1 MNNKLKFRNQFIKI
15 TASCFLFILAVFL
28 FVQVQ
33 PVLAQEAGSNI
44 ATDLN
49 AVGEGAGLE
58 KTDPRQ
64 IVGNIIKI
72 ALGFLGVIAISL
84 VLYGGFLY
92 MTAGGDEAKVAKAKK
107 VLINSFIGLVIV
119 FASYSIAS
127 FVIKSLQGDQNGVGG
142 LGLAG
147 GAARNR
153 SLSGGAFGTI
163 IQSQYPMPEQK
174 NVPRNTMIMVTF
186 RLPIDPASVMGA
198 ADANYPCPEN
208 KVCGSPLETFKVARC
223 EEASLADCKD
233 VADDADLIPGYLL
246 ITEDHRTI
254 IFNPYGESAEQNLGS
269 ADADWFYVVKLESG
283 IRRDGGNGQSI
294 FNIANPDYKWRFS
307 TGTYPDNTPPKVSS
321 VLPAK
326 DANGVDINSIVVVN
340 FNEPIIP
347 PTKAAQACVQA
358 DNLNEVQ
365 FLNSEKISV
374 DCLTNHIPG
383 NLRVGLNGY
392 KSVKFISSNPCAGV
406 EKNSCGQEVYC
417 LPSNATITGKILAAP
432 IISGCFGD
440 IGKGITDAAGNSLD
454 GNEDGRC
461 QGPEADNVTWNFKTG
476 NHLDL
481 DPPYVVSLS
490 PANASGNIKLD
501 EDIKALMSESMDPE
515 TVDVGARL
523 IGDNFASWFDPD
535 LENGP
540 EGTPEMAQIV
550 IRHGDFYRPAEGEAV
565 PKYTPILESVIQ
577 DLKQNCFSPSKD
589 DGACANLQA
598 GESCCPNLGD
608 LKMGVKAGD
617 SCGLPGDVK

>member
-33 PVLAQEAGSNI
+33 PVLAQESGSNI

-198 ADANYPCPEN
+198 ADANYPCP
-208 KVCGSPLETFKVARC
+208 
-223 EEASLADCKD
+223 
-233 VADDADLIPGYLL
+233 
-246 ITEDHRTI
+246 
-254 IFNPYGESAEQNLGS
+254 
-269 ADADWFYVVKLESG
+269 
-283 IRRDGGNGQSI
+283 
-294 FNIANPDYKWRFS
+294 
-307 TGTYPDNTPPKVSS
+307 
-321 VLPAK
+321 
-326 DANGVDINSIVVVN
+326 
-340 FNEPIIP
+340 
-347 PTKAAQACVQA
+347 
-358 DNLNEVQ
+358 
-365 FLNSEKISV
+365 
-374 DCLTNHIPG
+374 
-383 NLRVGLNGY
+383 
-392 KSVKFISSNPCAGV
+392 
-406 EKNSCGQEVYC
+406 
-417 LPSNATITGKILAAP
+417 
-432 IISGCFGD
+432 
-440 IGKGITDAAGNSLD
+440 
-454 GNEDGRC
+454 
-461 QGPEADNVTWNFKTG
+461 
-476 NHLDL
+476 
-481 DPPYVVSLS
+481 
-490 PANASGNIKLD
+490 
-501 EDIKALMSESMDPE
+501 
-515 TVDVGARL
+515 
-523 IGDNFASWFDPD
+523 
-535 LENGP
+535 
-540 EGTPEMAQIV
+540 
-550 IRHGDFYRPAEGEAV
+550 
-565 PKYTPILESVIQ
+565 
-577 DLKQNCFSPSKD
+577 
-589 DGACANLQA
+589 
-598 GESCCPNLGD
+598 
-608 LKMGVKAGD
+608 
-617 SCGLPGDVK
+617 